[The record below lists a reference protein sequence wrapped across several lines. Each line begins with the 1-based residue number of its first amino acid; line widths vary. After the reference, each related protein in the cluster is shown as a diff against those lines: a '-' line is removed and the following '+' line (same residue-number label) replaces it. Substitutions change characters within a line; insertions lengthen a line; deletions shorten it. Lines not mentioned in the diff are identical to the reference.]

1 MFQFGQVRGKLIAV
15 RFGLRDFFRSK
26 SGRSF
31 FQRRL
36 ALGQCGYR
44 FSPALQQIEWFELN
58 QDIACIDLLTF
69 AYPELADASA
79 NP

>member
-1 MFQFGQVRGKLIAV
+1 VRGKLIAV
-15 RFGLRDFFRSK
+15 RFGLGDFFRSK

-31 FQRRL
+31 FQHCL
-36 ALGQCGYR
+36 ALGQYGCR
-44 FSPALQQIEWFELN
+44 FIPALQQIEWLELN
-58 QDIACIDLLTF
+58 QDIAFIYLLTF